1 MKSLPIVFPFSAISS
16 FNFSKNRK
24 RRVYCL
30 PMLGDAIIAFFSN
43 FGYIGMLIALF
54 CIFII
59 DSMFFPMVPEF
70 FLLVIY
76 STNPSFE
83 WGVVL
88 ILIAAIAIFSG
99 NTLLYIIV
107 KKFGLPHFI
116 QKLMKKYSGM
126 MIAQD
131 EKMLLINRIAPV
143 LPYTGAFI
151 AVNNWSYKKSIAYI
165 LAGGIAKFSFL
176 VMLSGFFYTIFE
188 KGIAQK
194 ATFCL
199 IIITIALGIFLS
211 YIRKRKIY
219 GKGVKR

>member
-1 MKSLPIVFPFSAISS
+1 
-16 FNFSKNRK
+16 
-24 RRVYCL
+24 
-30 PMLGDAIIAFFSN
+30 MLGDTIISFFSN
-43 FGYIGMLIALF
+43 FGYEGMLLALF
-54 CIFII
+54 FIFII

-76 STNPSFE
+76 STSPSFK
-83 WGVVL
+83 WGIAL
-88 ILIAAIAIFSG
+88 ILIAAIAIFFG

-107 KKFGLPHFI
+107 KKFGMPYFI
-116 QKLMKKYSGM
+116 EKLMKKYSSM
-126 MIAQD
+126 MVTQD

-151 AVNNWSYKKSIAYI
+151 AVNEWSYKKSIVYI

-176 VMLSGFFYTIFE
+176 VMLSGFFYALFE
-188 KGIAQK
+188 KGVAQK

-199 IIITIALGIFLS
+199 IIITIALGIVLS

-219 GKGVKR
+219 RKGVKR